1 MEPEV
6 GDGVRGIGGGIPP
19 DDALAAG
26 ELLLL
31 GVERDRDVVGD
42 ERVGG
47 GGKPRERRCRRRF
60 GGRGGEERRADE
72 ERREGDSGRT

>member
-6 GDGVRGIGGGIPP
+6 GDGVRGIAGGISP
-19 DDALAAG
+19 DDALTAG
-26 ELLLL
+26 DLLLL

-42 ERVGG
+42 DLVGG
-47 GGKPRERRCRRRF
+47 GGEPRERRRRRRV
-60 GGRGGEERRADE
+60 GGRGGEERGADE